1 MAKLPH
7 SNYTVE
13 DALEIEKFGKN
24 VITNLEDSSPESG
37 QLVKYQEQRKML
49 MEKKQ
54 AIRSKVKAT
63 LEESRLKMRSHST
76 LAAKQSLAELYNV
89 SSPVEFYL
97 CRAAAAW
104 KWLVGSGRAWWRGSG
119 SGGGRSGKSGCWR
132 SWACGGGSDA
142 IG

>member
-89 SSPVEFYL
+89 SSPVEL
-97 CRAAAAW
+97 SGWWGRGGRGGGGAGAA
-104 KWLVGSGRAWWRGSG
+104 VGGAGRAGAG
-119 SGGGRSGKSGCWR
+119 EAGP
-132 SWACGGGSDA
+132 AAVAVMLSDNSY
-142 IG
+142 I